1 MCFLIVLL
9 STIFA
14 PVVADPLYTACSTEY
29 GNYDLVSPFEKNL
42 KVVVETLPSISSST
56 GFNNTASGIFPDNVS
71 GQALC
76 RGDVT
81 SSACQ
86 TCLREASQKLLEEC
100 KSKDA
105 AIWYEACQ
113 IRYSFQNLTS
123 LNVYAGK
130 YPVLQ
135 SEKKSVSD
143 TVHFYD
149 YVKLLMD
156 NLSIDAALN
165 HSKLMFATG
174 EIKFS
179 SNETIYGHAQCTR
192 DIREDE
198 CQECLSF
205 ALLDLKGCCSSKQG
219 GIVVSGSCNLRFEL
233 YKYYNASSHLIAS
246 PTPKGRGN
254 WKMVAIIVF
263 ITTISVLTI
272 VIGSSI
278 FCLRRKRRNYRD
290 MERNHLAL
298 LNELAISRGIRL
310 TEEGQLSAE
319 IQLCLFNSSL

>member
-14 PVVADPLYTACSTEY
+14 TVVADPLYTACSTEY
-29 GNYDLVSPFEKNL
+29 GNYDLGSPFEKNL

-86 TCLREASQKLLEEC
+86 TCLREASQKT
-100 KSKDA
+100 
-105 AIWYEACQ
+105 
-113 IRYSFQNLTS
+113 NLTS

-130 YPVLQ
+130 YPVLE

-156 NLSIDAALN
+156 SLSIDAALN

-246 PTPKGRGN
+246 PTPKG
-254 WKMVAIIVF
+254 
-263 ITTISVLTI
+263 
-272 VIGSSI
+272 
-278 FCLRRKRRNYRD
+278 
-290 MERNHLAL
+290 E
-298 LNELAISRGIRL
+298 
-310 TEEGQLSAE
+310 
-319 IQLCLFNSSL
+319 

>member
-29 GNYDLVSPFEKNL
+29 
-42 KVVVETLPSISSST
+42 
-56 GFNNTASGIFPDNVS
+56 ASGIFPDIVS

-76 RGDVT
+76 RGDVN

-130 YPVLQ
+130 YPVLESQ
-135 SEKKSVSD
+135 KKSVSD

-149 YVKLLMD
+149 YLKLLMD

-165 HSKLMFATG
+165 RSKLMFATG

-179 SNETIYGHAQCTR
+179 RNETIYGHAQCTR

-219 GIVVSGSCNLRFEL
+219 GIVVSGSCNLRFE
-233 YKYYNASSHLIAS
+233 
-246 PTPKGRGN
+246 
-254 WKMVAIIVF
+254 
-263 ITTISVLTI
+263 SVQILQRLK
-272 VIGSSI
+272 SLDSI
-278 FCLRRKRRNYRD
+278 P
-290 MERNHLAL
+290 
-298 LNELAISRGIRL
+298 
-310 TEEGQLSAE
+310 
-319 IQLCLFNSSL
+319 NS

>member
-14 PVVADPLYTACSTEY
+14 PVVADPLYTACLTEY
-29 GNYDLVSPFEKNL
+29 GNYDLGSPFEKNL
-42 KVVVETLPSISSST
+42 KVVVQTLPSISSST
-56 GFNNTASGIFPDNVS
+56 GFNNTASGIFPDIVS

-130 YPVLQ
+130 YPVLE

-149 YVKLLMD
+149 Y
-156 NLSIDAALN
+156 
-165 HSKLMFATG
+165 
-174 EIKFS
+174 
-179 SNETIYGHAQCTR
+179 CTR

-246 PTPKGRGN
+246 PTPKGRGS

-278 FCLRRKRRNYRD
+278 FCLRRKKKK
-290 MERNHLAL
+290 L
-298 LNELAISRGIRL
+298 
-310 TEEGQLSAE
+310 
-319 IQLCLFNSSL
+319 